1 MTKIF
6 ILAST
11 LSLSFFSGL
20 NIGNATTENFQPLT
34 NAIVQNSDHFAE
46 GNSKDNN
53 IPPGNNGSQDDTGS
67 GDNGSGGNGSGGSGS
82 DGSGSGGNGSGG
94 NGSGGNGSGDNGS
107 GGNGSGGNGSGGNGS
122 GGNGSQGGNRVK
134 GDSSSQGGNGSQ
146 GGNRVKGDSNSQE
159 GNGSQGGNVKD
170 NTKKQGDKLPNT
182 ATHYPISILMGL
194 STFLIGMLLFIRR
207 KNVK

>member
-20 NIGNATTENFQPLT
+20 NIGNAATENFQPLT

-46 GNSKDNN
+46 GNLKDNN
-53 IPPGNNGSQDDTGS
+53 KPPGNNGSQDDS
-67 GDNGSGGNGSGGSGS
+67 GSGGSGS
-82 DGSGSGGNGSGG
+82 GGSGS
-94 NGSGGNGSGDNGS
+94 
-107 GGNGSGGNGSGGNGS
+107 
-122 GGNGSQGGNRVK
+122 
-134 GDSSSQGGNGSQ
+134 GGNGSQ
-146 GGNRVKGDSNSQE
+146 GGNRVKGDSNSQKD
-159 GNGSQGGNVKD
+159 NGSQGGNVKD

>member
-20 NIGNATTENFQPLT
+20 NIGNAATENFSPIT
-34 NAIVQNSDHFAE
+34 NAIVQNNDYFAE

-53 IPPGNNGSQDDTGS
+53 KPPGNGGSQDDS
-67 GDNGSGGNGSGGSGS
+67 DSDGNGS
-82 DGSGSGGNGSGG
+82 DGS
-94 NGSGGNGSGDNGS
+94 GSGDNGS
-107 GGNGSGGNGSGGNGS
+107 GGNGSGGNGSGGSGSGGSGSGGSGSGDNGS
-122 GGNGSQGGNRVK
+122 GGSGSQGGNRVK

-146 GGNRVKGDSNSQE
+146 GGN
-159 GNGSQGGNVKD
+159 VKD
-170 NTKKQGDKLPNT
+170 NAKKQGDKLPNT
-182 ATHYPISILMGL
+182 ATHYPASILMGL

-207 KNVK
+207 KNAK

>member
-53 IPPGNNGSQDDTGS
+53 IPPGNNGSQDDT
-67 GDNGSGGNGSGGSGS
+67 
-82 DGSGSGGNGSGG
+82 
-94 NGSGGNGSGDNGS
+94 
-107 GGNGSGGNGSGGNGS
+107 GSGGNGSGGNGS

>member
-20 NIGNATTENFQPLT
+20 NIGNAATENFQPLT
-34 NAIVQNSDHFAE
+34 NDIVQNSDHFAE

-53 IPPGNNGSQDDTGS
+53 KPPGNNGSQDDSGS
-67 GDNGSGGNGSGGSGS
+67 GD
-82 DGSGSGGNGSGG
+82 
-94 NGSGGNGSGDNGS
+94 
-107 GGNGSGGNGSGGNGS
+107 NGSGGNGS

-159 GNGSQGGNVKD
+159 GNGSQGGNVKG

>member
-20 NIGNATTENFQPLT
+20 NIGNAATENFQPLT

-67 GDNGSGGNGSGGSGS
+67 GD
-82 DGSGSGGNGSGG
+82 
-94 NGSGGNGSGDNGS
+94 
-107 GGNGSGGNGSGGNGS
+107 NGSGGNGSGGNGS

>member
-20 NIGNATTENFQPLT
+20 NIGNAATENFSPIT
-34 NAIVQNSDHFAE
+34 NAIVQNNDYFAE

-53 IPPGNNGSQDDTGS
+53 KPPGNGGSQDDSGS
-67 GDNGSGGNGSGGSGS
+67 DGNGS
-82 DGSGSGGNGSGG
+82 DGSGSGNNGSGG

-107 GGNGSGGNGSGGNGS
+107 GDDGSGGNGSGGNGSGGNGS
-122 GGNGSQGGNRVK
+122 GGSGSGGSGSQGGNRVK

-146 GGNRVKGDSNSQE
+146 GGN
-159 GNGSQGGNVKD
+159 VKD
-170 NTKKQGDKLPNT
+170 NAKKQGDKLPNT
-182 ATHYPISILMGL
+182 ATHYPASILMGL

-207 KNVK
+207 KNAK

>member
-20 NIGNATTENFQPLT
+20 NIGNAATENFQPLT

-53 IPPGNNGSQDDTGS
+53 KPPGNNGSQDDS
-67 GDNGSGGNGSGGSGS
+67 GSGGSGS
-82 DGSGSGGNGSGG
+82 GENGSGENGSGGSGSGGNGSGG
-94 NGSGGNGSGDNGS
+94 NRSGGDGSGGSGSH
-107 GGNGSGGNGSGGNGS
+107 
-122 GGNGSQGGNRVK
+122 
-134 GDSSSQGGNGSQ
+134 GGNGSQ

>member
-20 NIGNATTENFQPLT
+20 NIGNAATENFSPVT
-34 NAIVQNSDHFAE
+34 NAIVQNNDHFAE

-53 IPPGNNGSQDDTGS
+53 KPPGNGGSQDDS
-67 GDNGSGGNGSGGSGS
+67 
-82 DGSGSGGNGSGG
+82 
-94 NGSGGNGSGDNGS
+94 GS

-122 GGNGSQGGNRVK
+122 GGNGSGGNRGKGDSSSQGGNDSHGGNRGK

-146 GGNRVKGDSNSQE
+146 GGNSSK
-159 GNGSQGGNVKD
+159 GGNVKD
-170 NTKKQGDKLPNT
+170 NSKKQGDKLPNT
-182 ATHYPISILMGL
+182 ATHYPASILMGL

-207 KNVK
+207 KNAK

>member
-20 NIGNATTENFQPLT
+20 NIGNAATENFSPIT
-34 NAIVQNSDHFAE
+34 NAIVQNNDYFAE

-53 IPPGNNGSQDDTGS
+53 KPPGNGGSQDDSGS
-67 GDNGSGGNGSGGSGS
+67 DGNGS
-82 DGSGSGGNGSGG
+82 DGSGSGD
-94 NGSGGNGSGDNGS
+94 NGSGDNGS
-107 GGNGSGGNGSGGNGS
+107 GGS
-122 GGNGSQGGNRVK
+122 GSQGGNRVK

-146 GGNRVKGDSNSQE
+146 GGN
-159 GNGSQGGNVKD
+159 VKD
-170 NTKKQGDKLPNT
+170 NAKKQGDKLPNT
-182 ATHYPISILMGL
+182 ATHYPASILMGL

-207 KNVK
+207 KNAK

>member
-20 NIGNATTENFQPLT
+20 NIGNATTENFQSLT

-67 GDNGSGGNGSGGSGS
+67 GDNGSGGNGSGG
-82 DGSGSGGNGSGG
+82 
-94 NGSGGNGSGDNGS
+94 NGSGGNGSGDNGSGGNGS

>member
-20 NIGNATTENFQPLT
+20 NIGNAATENFQPLT

-53 IPPGNNGSQDDTGS
+53 IPPGNNGSQDDT
-67 GDNGSGGNGSGGSGS
+67 
-82 DGSGSGGNGSGG
+82 
-94 NGSGGNGSGDNGS
+94 
-107 GGNGSGGNGSGGNGS
+107 GSGGNGSGGNGS

>member
-20 NIGNATTENFQPLT
+20 NIGNAATENFSPIT
-34 NAIVQNSDHFAE
+34 NAIVQNNDYFAE

-53 IPPGNNGSQDDTGS
+53 KPPGNGGSQDD
-67 GDNGSGGNGSGGSGS
+67 SGS
-82 DGSGSGGNGSGG
+82 DGNGSD
-94 NGSGGNGSGDNGS
+94 GSGSGDNGS
-107 GGNGSGGNGSGGNGS
+107 GGNGSGGNGSGGS
-122 GGNGSQGGNRVK
+122 GSQGGNRVK

-146 GGNRVKGDSNSQE
+146 GGN
-159 GNGSQGGNVKD
+159 VKD
-170 NTKKQGDKLPNT
+170 NAKKQGDKLPNT
-182 ATHYPISILMGL
+182 ATHYPASILMGL

-207 KNVK
+207 KNAK

>member
-20 NIGNATTENFQPLT
+20 NIGNAATENFRPLT

-53 IPPGNNGSQDDTGS
+53 KPPGNNGSQNDSGS

-82 DGSGSGGNGSGG
+82 GDNGSGG
-94 NGSGGNGSGDNGS
+94 SGSGDNGS
-107 GGNGSGGNGSGGNGS
+107 GGNGSGGNGSK
-122 GGNGSQGGNRVK
+122 GGNRVK
-134 GDSSSQGGNGSQ
+134 GDSS
-146 GGNRVKGDSNSQE
+146 

-170 NTKKQGDKLPNT
+170 NAKKQGDKLPNT
-182 ATHYPISILMGL
+182 ATHYPASILMGL

-207 KNVK
+207 KNAK

>member
-20 NIGNATTENFQPLT
+20 NIGNAATENFQPLT

-67 GDNGSGGNGSGGSGS
+67 GD
-82 DGSGSGGNGSGG
+82 
-94 NGSGGNGSGDNGS
+94 
-107 GGNGSGGNGSGGNGS
+107 NGSGGNGSGGNGS

-159 GNGSQGGNVKD
+159 GNGSQGGNVKG

>member
-20 NIGNATTENFQPLT
+20 NIGNAATENFQPLT

-53 IPPGNNGSQDDTGS
+53 IPPGNNGSQDDAGS

-82 DGSGSGGNGSGG
+82 GGNGSGG
-94 NGSGGNGSGDNGS
+94 NGS

>member
-20 NIGNATTENFQPLT
+20 NIGNAATENFSPIT
-34 NAIVQNSDHFAE
+34 NAIVQNNDYFVE

-53 IPPGNNGSQDDTGS
+53 KPPGNGGSQDDSGS
-67 GDNGSGGNGSGGSGS
+67 DGNGS
-82 DGSGSGGNGSGG
+82 DGSGSGD
-94 NGSGGNGSGDNGS
+94 NGSGDNGS

-122 GGNGSQGGNRVK
+122 GGNGSGGSGSGDNGSGGSGSQGGNRVK

-146 GGNRVKGDSNSQE
+146 GGN
-159 GNGSQGGNVKD
+159 VKD
-170 NTKKQGDKLPNT
+170 NAKKQGDKLPNT
-182 ATHYPISILMGL
+182 ATHYPASILMGL

-207 KNVK
+207 KNAK